1 MLEKLSQLFK
11 IRPKNFLG
19 VDIGDSSVRIVE
31 LSRRGQGFRLENYG
45 EMKWTKEESK
55 EPLRSLNKRSA
66 LKLPNK
72 AIAQNINV
80 IVKEADIKTRDA
92 CFSIPDFGTFFTNI
106 DLPIMEEDEI
116 EQAVKYQVRPYIPLP
131 LKDVTLD
138 WSIIEGE
145 PSKTK
150 LKVLVV
156 AIPNTVITSYK
167 EIAQFT
173 DLNLKLLEPE
183 IFPLAR
189 AAIKNGEE
197 KKITALI
204 DMGATSTTCS
214 VLENKTVKVSH
225 SFNIAGN
232 ELTNLIARSLNI
244 DYNKAE
250 ELKVK
255 EGLLP
260 SSEVKDSK
268 NIRKLLSPLVDSMI
282 GEIKKAF
289 RSFYLQEGKEVER
302 VILSGGLSVM
312 PGLKEI
318 FAVELKKPVTII
330 DPFSGIETHGALIN
344 ILKEKGPYY
353 GVAIGLALK
362 GLE

>member
-1 MLEKLSQLFK
+1 MLDKISQIFK

-19 VDIGDSSVRIVE
+19 VDIGDSSVRVVE
-31 LSRRGQGFRLENYG
+31 LSRKGQGFRLENYG
-45 EMKWTKEESK
+45 EMKWKNMGK
-55 EPLRSLNKRSA
+55 EPLRAIKERSA
-66 LKLPNK
+66 LKLSNK
-72 AIAQNINV
+72 EIAKNINV
-80 IVKEADIKTRDA
+80 IIKEAEIDIKDA

-106 DLPIMEEDEI
+106 DLPIMEEEEI
-116 EQAVKYQVRPYIPLP
+116 EQAVKYQVRPYIPLS

-138 WSIIEGE
+138 WTIIEGE
-145 PSKTK
+145 PGKTK

-167 EIAQFT
+167 EIAQYT
-173 DLNLKLLEPE
+173 DLNLKFLEPE
-183 IFPLAR
+183 VFPLTR
-189 AAIKNGEE
+189 AAIKNEEE
-197 KKITALI
+197 KKVTALI

-232 ELTNLIARSLNI
+232 ELTNVIARSLNI

-250 ELKVK
+250 ELKTK
-255 EGLLP
+255 QGLLP
-260 SSEVKDSK
+260 SSEVENSK
-268 NIRKLLSPLVDSMI
+268 NIRKLLSPLVDSI
-282 GEIKKAF
+282 LEEIKKAF
-289 RSFYLQEGKEVER
+289 RSFYLQEGKEVQS
-302 VILSGGLSVM
+302 VILSGGLSMM
-312 PGLKEI
+312 PGLKEF

-330 DPFSGIETHGALIN
+330 DPFDKIETHGALIN